1 MNMAFSPR
9 LLKFKRVSSEYSLV
23 VEPASQGIVNSKL
36 IDYTFKFDRMFKFK
50 SCNHTMTI
58 RIVMFELVTCGFNP
72 PLMTLF

>member
-1 MNMAFSPR
+1 MAFSPR

-23 VEPASQGIVNSKL
+23 VEPASQGIVNSKITEL
-36 IDYTFKFDRMFKFK
+36 GYTFKFK